1 MNDAAESATHASS
14 ESTYRV
20 GFFRDGERQP
30 IDLAIEAGDA
40 DLDDVSHDV
49 QFTTPLKVTGHA
61 YRDGDEVM
69 ISARVSAAVA
79 MSCGRCVIDM
89 ADTVAADMHVMYRPE
104 DQRPDYLEGEEE
116 VGLGYYEGGIIDIRE
131 DVRRYLLLEIP
142 VWPVCDEDCKGL
154 CATCGA
160 NLNDYPCD
168 CAPIDD
174 EKPRTPLAQELD
186 RLFDS

>member
-1 MNDAAESATHASS
+1 MSSASAF
-14 ESTYRV
+14 RV
-20 GFFRDGERQP
+20 GFFRDGERQA
-30 IDLAIEAGDA
+30 IALAIDA
-40 DLDDVSHDV
+40 ADAEIDDSRDDI
-49 QFTTPLKVTGHA
+49 QFTTPLKVAGHA

-69 ISARVSAAVA
+69 ISARVSAEVA
-79 MSCGRCVIDM
+79 IPCGRCLVDV
-89 ADTVAADMHVMYRPE
+89 ADSVAADMHVMYRPE

-160 NLNDYPCD
+160 NLNDDPCD